1 MAADTRTTKQISWGV
16 QDSQEKLRLLTLL
29 TVDGQPA
36 DYTDILAGIE
46 DVGIAAEQLIEI
58 SRSLP
63 ADTQAIIALAT
74 KSRPIAEALVSN
86 ITSID
91 LLVNLTLNGKSVHT
105 RKNAVLAI
113 DDQDALT
120 RLRDKLA
127 GKDKTVCRILE
138 KKLVTEHLAEA
149 ERNEKVV
156 REVKTQSVAKSSKL
170 AIDTNLK
177 QDLPVL
183 EQELDKLSFKNTAR
197 LNNLQNTVGQ
207 LCKMVVD
214 PKDELKERAEN
225 LQGIL
230 KDKLEKNKNYQEA
243 LKQSTEDLLVNLQK
257 ALKDGQSHDALP
269 TWDKIQGNISN
280 TSGKLRVALQS
291 STDQYKSKLIELRD
305 WKVFA
310 ATEKKKELIKQM
322 QHLLQSKMHAADKSK
337 HISSMHKQ
345 WKVLGRSNQ
354 NDQLWREFKNLSDNA
369 YEPCKEYFKQRKQLM
384 SSNLK
389 ARKGICEKL
398 EARLTTVDR
407 DKVNISDLNKLLRTS
422 EQEWKQYAP
431 VEQNK
436 IKSLQK
442 RFYSVVNQF
451 RRLRKNA
458 LSHNHKQK
466 ESYIAKAIKLSGL
479 EDNQKAMNE
488 AKRLQQEWK
497 NIGPT
502 SHKEDKKYW
511 EDFRTTCDKIFAKHN
526 QEIDAAK
533 TRLQETEKGLQK
545 ILASLSKICE
555 LEDEAFRG
563 SRAEY
568 QDLQQSFSATLDSR
582 LRKQRNKLLD
592 EFNNLKRKIDTRFKT
607 LPDKKWQN
615 LKNSITE
622 KAQFL
627 KNLESE
633 LFASKDNNQFK
644 SAKAKLENGAW
655 SELPDSGNQNFDTAL
670 QNRADSIR
678 KASSISELLNLAYES
693 ERKIRSLCIELE
705 IHANIDTPADDQ
717 SLRMQIQL
725 NQLKTGFGQMKPD
738 RMAIARYA
746 KDAELQAHCIGPLD
760 QKTQASLFYRLE
772 QAIKKLL

>member
-1 MAADTRTTKQISWGV
+1 MAANTRETKQISWGL

-29 TVDGQPA
+29 TADGQPA

-46 DVGIAAEQLIEI
+46 DVGISEEQLIEI

-63 ADTQAIIALAT
+63 ADTQVIIALAT
-74 KSRPIAEALVSN
+74 KSKPIAEALVSN

-113 DDQDALT
+113 HNRDALT

-138 KKLVTEHLAEA
+138 KKLVTKHLAE
-149 ERNEKVV
+149 EEKNDKVV
-156 REVKTQSVAKSSKL
+156 HETKSKSVAKSAAL
-170 AIDTNLK
+170 ATETNLE
-177 QDLPVL
+177 QELPVL
-183 EQELDKLSFKNTAR
+183 EQEVDRLSFKNTAR
-197 LNNLQNTVGQ
+197 LNNLRNTVDR
-207 LCKMVVD
+207 LRKMIVD
-214 PKDELKERAEN
+214 PKNELEECVEN
-225 LQGIL
+225 LHGVL
-230 KDKLEKNKNYQEA
+230 KDKLEKNKNYQEN
-243 LKQSTEDLLVNLQK
+243 LKQSTKDLLVNLQK
-257 ALKDGQSHDALP
+257 ALEDGQSHEALP

-280 TSGKLRVALQS
+280 TSGKLRSTLQS
-291 STDQYKSKLIELRD
+291 SADQHKSKLIELRD

-310 ATEKKKELIKQM
+310 ATQKKKELIKQM
-322 QHLLQSKMHAADKSK
+322 QHLLESKMHATDKSH
-337 HISSMHKQ
+337 HISSIHKQ
-345 WKVLGRSNQ
+345 WKALGRSNQ
-354 NDQLWREFKNLSDNA
+354 NDQLWREFKKLSDKA
-369 YEPCKEYFKQRKQLM
+369 YESCKEYFKQRKQLM
-384 SSNLK
+384 NSNLK
-389 ARKGICEKL
+389 ARRGICEKL
-398 EARLTTVDR
+398 EVHLSTFDG
-407 DKVNISDLNKLLRTS
+407 DKINISDLNKLLRNS
-422 EQEWKQYAP
+422 ELEWKQYAP
-431 VEQNK
+431 VEQHK

-442 RFYSVVNQF
+442 RFYAVINQL

-458 LSHNHKQK
+458 LSHNHRQK
-466 ESYIAKAIKLSGL
+466 ESYIAKALKLSEV

-502 SHKEDKKYW
+502 SYKKDRKYW
-511 EDFRTTCDKIFAKHN
+511 EDFRSNCDKIFAKHN
-526 QEIDAAK
+526 HEIDAAK
-533 TRLQETEKGLQK
+533 TRLQEAEKELLK
-545 ILASLSKICE
+545 ILASLRRIYE
-555 LEDEAFRG
+555 LEDAAFRG

-568 QDLQQSFSATLDSR
+568 QDLQQSFSATIDSR
-582 LRKQRNKLLD
+582 IRKQRKKFRD
-592 EFNNLKRKIDTRFKT
+592 EFNNLKHKIDTRFKT
-607 LPDKKWQN
+607 LPDKKWLN
-615 LKNSITE
+615 LKNSIIE

-633 LFASKDNNQFK
+633 LFASKDNSQFK

-655 SELPDSGNQNFDTAL
+655 CEPPNSGNLNFDTAL

-678 KASSISELLNLAYES
+678 KANSVSELLNLAHES

-705 IHANIDTPADDQ
+705 IRANIDTPDDDQ
-717 SLRMQIQL
+717 PLRMQIQL

-738 RMAIARYA
+738 RKAIARYA

-760 QKTQASLFYRLE
+760 QKTQASLFSRLE